1 MRLSQE
7 QIRRMIE
14 GRGGS
19 GGGGG
24 GSLDPSAL
32 AGMASQAWVEEGY
45 ISKAFWNE
53 LFIIHKKVTT
63 VVMNG
68 ETEVSRTVT
77 TNTVF
82 EPNEVPSETS
92 TTDPNTGYVTTV
104 TTEVDNIQ
112 AKKGVWTNFFLSALG
127 KNDSGGGGGGSTT
140 LAGLLDVELT
150 TPISNGQALIY
161 NSTLGKWV
169 NGAAGMS
176 QADADLRYLKLAGGT
191 LTGNLAIRGTY
202 DLYQSDNGVSSIA
215 YPGYRIY
222 DINGNIASQYIGI
235 VDPNGYNGFWIG
247 ARNYDT
253 EGTMVAD
260 KGIGL
265 AINKNGEGYW
275 TVHEPA
281 SFRNAIGVYSSTE
294 TDSKYLPLTAGSTK
308 ALTGSLYLSSRSK
321 GIFIPYTVSESSVN
335 IPLIYDNSANL
346 WIGSTETA
354 STHHIGST
362 YISAGH
368 NGTNGN
374 ETIYICVPNDANTN
388 GTNYA
393 VLHLGNYTTH
403 LDSRYVTLSTAQTVT
418 GVKTF
423 TPQQIFTN
431 GIKIGPYEIVAD
443 TENNGLH
450 VKGGLYT
457 DTFVSALGANSG
469 GGGGGSSTLAGL
481 NDVQLTLPISNGQAL
496 IYNSSLDMWVNG
508 VAGMDQSTA
517 DARYLKLT
525 GGTLTGNLTIKGT
538 YNLYQSNNGV
548 ISIYYPGYR
557 MYDTN
562 GKLASQYIGIV
573 NPNGYNGFWISA
585 CNYDAN
591 GTQIADKGIGLAI
604 NKNGEGYWTVHEP
617 ASFRNA
623 IGVYSSTECDAKYL
637 KLINSGIIDGHKVKL
652 NGIDIEVPV
661 AYKIPSPGSFVNGYW
676 HKLGEYVTAGDSSCL
691 VLTIYDGRGYNSEAE
706 QNSIARIVIKDG
718 WQSTRA
724 AENSVGVTIERF
736 GNYFDLQCLIVATAH
751 NAGAV
756 WIYFPWQYTA
766 GTYMVSGQYTTWT
779 HNIYTTDNPD
789 TSDNDTTAEP
799 VTNQTLDSTYA
810 HSYLYL
816 DNAYTNSNVASATKL
831 QTARLIW
838 GNSFNGTENVN
849 GDINMEIGTYVKF
862 KIGNDYTSALGVWGT
877 GYDLLNIGYYTTLD
891 KSYATNIYGNILR
904 LYGSSSN
911 LGILIN
917 TDGNVGVGT
926 ITPSYKLDVNGT
938 INCTSIR
945 IGGYTITADSSNGA
959 LRINSAGLYADTYIS
974 ALGSNSGGGG
984 GGVTLSEP
992 LYSINN
998 AGLGSPTGSGKT
1010 IVWNGTQ
1017 WTYGTI
1023 SSGTITSVGMT
1034 VPTGFSVSPSSIQ
1047 SSGTFAI
1054 TFSSGYSLPTNTKQS
1069 NWDTAYD
1076 MRHFHDNLNVLNGLT
1091 QTKMSNWD
1099 TAYDMR
1105 HSHNNLIVLNDITST
1120 KVSHWDT
1127 AYGWG
1132 DHAIAGYS
1140 TPSSVATQLQ
1150 TYAKI
1155 QNGTITIGDSSIT
1168 PLTSDS
1174 GTFWGQSWQSGGTV
1188 SGNMSSVGNIT
1199 TSSHGSNYIEGFRT
1213 IELYGDSSA
1222 GYGGYIDFHYNNSSS
1237 DYTSR
1242 IIENE
1247 SGILSLLSPNVC
1259 GLMVGGYSG
1268 DYVQIGQVR
1277 LIYDYSNNA
1286 IKVEKSDGTAANL
1299 YATGGVSA
1307 LGMSAGVSSIDAMTF
1322 GNLKVN
1328 NTLTFGNNYA
1338 SIYMDDFLY
1347 IDSNSNISVNGVEFE
1362 NSNAHISK
1370 LYLDSSRY
1378 IYVSSGKLYYYN
1390 GSIAKEIALV

>member
-1 MRLSQE
+1 MSKRLSQDA
-7 QIRRMIE
+7 IRRMI
-14 GRGGS
+14 GDRVGS

-24 GSLDPSAL
+24 GSLDPAAL

-202 DLYQSDNGVSSIA
+202 NLYQSDNGVSSIA

-235 VDPNGYNGFWIG
+235 VNPNGYNGFWIG

-265 AINKNGEGYW
+265 
-275 TVHEPA
+275 
-281 SFRNAIGVYSSTE
+281 S
-294 TDSKYLPLTAGSTK
+294 
-308 ALTGSLYLSSRSK
+308 
-321 GIFIPYTVSESSVN
+321 
-335 IPLIYDNSANL
+335 
-346 WIGSTETA
+346 
-354 STHHIGST
+354 
-362 YISAGH
+362 
-368 NGTNGN
+368 
-374 ETIYICVPNDANTN
+374 
-388 GTNYA
+388 
-393 VLHLGNYTTH
+393 
-403 LDSRYVTLSTAQTVT
+403 
-418 GVKTF
+418 
-423 TPQQIFTN
+423 
-431 GIKIGPYEIVAD
+431 
-443 TENNGLH
+443 
-450 VKGGLYT
+450 
-457 DTFVSALGANSG
+457 
-469 GGGGGSSTLAGL
+469 
-481 NDVQLTLPISNGQAL
+481 
-496 IYNSSLDMWVNG
+496 
-508 VAGMDQSTA
+508 
-517 DARYLKLT
+517 
-525 GGTLTGNLTIKGT
+525 
-538 YNLYQSNNGV
+538 
-548 ISIYYPGYR
+548 
-557 MYDTN
+557 
-562 GKLASQYIGIV
+562 
-573 NPNGYNGFWISA
+573 
-585 CNYDAN
+585 
-591 GTQIADKGIGLAI
+591 I

-691 VLTIYDGRGYNSEAE
+691 VLTIYDGKGYNSEAE

-718 WQSTRA
+718 WQGTRA

-751 NAGAV
+751 DAGAV

-838 GNSFNGTENVN
+838 GNSFNGTANVN
-849 GDINMEIGTYVKF
+849 GDINMESGTYVKF

-917 TDGNVGVGT
+917 TDGNVGVG
-926 ITPSYKLDVNGT
+926 ISTPSYKLDVNGT

-1054 TFSSGYSLPTNTKQS
+1054 SFASGYSLPTIAKQS
-1069 NWDTAYD
+1069 NWDTAYNNN
-1076 MRHFHDNLNVLNGLT
+1076 HQHSNKSVLDGIT
-1091 QTKMSNWD
+1091 STKVSNWD
-1099 TAYDMR
+1099 TAYDDHHTHANM
-1105 HSHNNLIVLNDITST
+1105 SFLNS
-1120 KVSHWDT
+1120 
-1127 AYGWG
+1127 
-1132 DHAIAGYS
+1132 
-1140 TPSSVATQLQ
+1140 
-1150 TYAKI
+1150 
-1155 QNGTITIGDSSIT
+1155 
-1168 PLTSDS
+1168 LTSIS
-1174 GTFWGQSWQSGGTV
+1174 GTFWGKSWSNGGAV
-1188 SGNMSSVGNIT
+1188 SGNISA
-1199 TSSHGSNYIEGFRT
+1199 GSGGGAIEDFHS
-1213 IELYGDSSA
+1213 IELNSA
-1222 GYGGYIDFHYNNSSS
+1222 GSLSGYGGFIDFHYNGSSS
-1237 DYTSR
+1237 DFTSR
-1242 IIENE
+1242 IIEDA
-1247 SGILSLLSPNVC
+1247 SGRLYLNASNGVR
-1259 GLMVGGYSG
+1259 
-1268 DYVQIGQVR
+1268 IGNGV
-1277 LIYDYSNNA
+1277 LKWDSTNNA
-1286 IKVEKSDGTAANL
+1286 FKVEKFDGTAANL

-1307 LGMSAGVSSIDAMTF
+1307 LGMSAGVTSIDAMTF
-1322 GNLKVN
+1322 GYLTVN
-1328 NTLTFGNNYA
+1328 NELNFGSSA
-1338 SIYMDDFLY
+1338 KMYMDDFFY
-1347 IDSNSNISVNGVEFE
+1347 IESSETISINSVEFDYE
-1362 NSNAHISK
+1362 GNVYTGGNVRASRF
-1370 LYLDSSRY
+1370 YLDSNRY
-1378 IYVSSGKLYYYN
+1378 LYVSSGKLYYYN
-1390 GSIAKEIALV
+1390 GSTAKEIALV

>member
-1 MRLSQE
+1 MSKRLSQDA
-7 QIRRMIE
+7 IRRMI
-14 GRGGS
+14 GDRVGS

-24 GSLDPSAL
+24 GSLDPAAL

-53 LFIIHKKVTT
+53 LLIIHKKVTT

-92 TTDPNTGYVTTV
+92 TTDPTTGYVTTV

-235 VDPNGYNGFWIG
+235 VNPNGYNGFWIG

-281 SFRNAIGVYSSTE
+281 SFRTAIG
-294 TDSKYLPLTAGSTK
+294 
-308 ALTGSLYLSSRSK
+308 
-321 GIFIPYTVSESSVN
+321 I
-335 IPLIYDNSANL
+335 
-346 WIGSTETA
+346 
-354 STHHIGST
+354 
-362 YISAGH
+362 
-368 NGTNGN
+368 
-374 ETIYICVPNDANTN
+374 
-388 GTNYA
+388 
-393 VLHLGNYTTH
+393 
-403 LDSRYVTLSTAQTVT
+403 LST
-418 GVKTF
+418 
-423 TPQQIFTN
+423 
-431 GIKIGPYEIVAD
+431 
-443 TENNGLH
+443 TEN
-450 VKGGLYT
+450 
-457 DTFVSALGANSG
+457 
-469 GGGGGSSTLAGL
+469 
-481 NDVQLTLPISNGQAL
+481 
-496 IYNSSLDMWVNG
+496 
-508 VAGMDQSTA
+508 
-517 DARYLKLT
+517 DARYLKL
-525 GGTLTGNLTIKGT
+525 
-538 YNLYQSNNGV
+538 S
-548 ISIYYPGYR
+548 
-557 MYDTN
+557 
-562 GKLASQYIGIV
+562 
-573 NPNGYNGFWISA
+573 
-585 CNYDAN
+585 
-591 GTQIADKGIGLAI
+591 
-604 NKNGEGYWTVHEP
+604 
-617 ASFRNA
+617 
-623 IGVYSSTECDAKYL
+623 
-637 KLINSGIIDGHKVKL
+637 NSGIIDGHKVKL
-652 NGIDIEVPV
+652 NGIDVEVPV
-661 AYKIPSPGSFVNGYW
+661 AYNIPTTGSFTSGYW
-676 HKLGEYVTAGDSSCL
+676 HKLGDYVTAGDGANL
-691 VLTIYDGRGYNSEAE
+691 VLEIYDGNGYNSQAE
-706 QNSIARIVIKDG
+706 QNSLLRVVIKDG
-718 WQSTRA
+718 WQSSRQA
-724 AENSVGVTIERF
+724 IDSVGTTIERF
-736 GNYFDLQCLIVATAH
+736 GYWTANMEIRIVATAH

-756 WIYFPWQYTA
+756 WIYLPWQYA
-766 GTYMVSGQYTTWT
+766 QGTYEVSGQYTSWT
-779 HNIYTTDNPD
+779 HNSS
-789 TSDNDTTAEP
+789 TSSDTTTEP
-799 VTNQTLDSTYA
+799 VTNQTKNSTND
-810 HSYLYL
+810 HSYIYL

-838 GNSFNGTENVN
+838 GNSFNGTANVN
-849 GDINMEIGTYVKF
+849 GDINMESGTYIKF

-917 TDGNVGVGT
+917 TDGNVGVG
-926 ITPSYKLDVNGT
+926 ISTPSYKLDVNGT

-1034 VPTGFSVSPSSIQ
+1034 VPTGFSVNPSSIQ

-1054 TFSSGYSLPTNTKQS
+1054 SFASGYSLPTTAKQS
-1069 NWDTAYD
+1069 NWDTAYNNN
-1076 MRHFHDNLNVLNGLT
+1076 HQHSNKSVLDGIT
-1091 QTKMSNWD
+1091 QVMVTKWNACVDSGEV
-1099 TAYDMR
+1099 T
-1105 HSHNNLIVLNDITST
+1105 
-1120 KVSHWDT
+1120 
-1127 AYGWG
+1127 
-1132 DHAIAGYS
+1132 
-1140 TPSSVATQLQ
+1140 TQLQ
-1150 TYAKI
+1150 NYAYI
-1155 QNGTITIGDSSIT
+1155 SSGVIHIGDTSIT

-1213 IELYGDSSA
+1213 IELYGAAAA
-1222 GYGGYIDFHYNNSSS
+1222 GYGGYIDFHFNDDSY
-1237 DYTSR
+1237 DFTSR
-1242 IIENE
+1242 IIEDA
-1247 SGILSLLSPNVC
+1247 SGRIYLNASNGVR
-1259 GLMVGGYSG
+1259 
-1268 DYVQIGQVR
+1268 IGNGV
-1277 LIYDYSNNA
+1277 LKWDSDNNA
-1286 IKVEKSDGTAANL
+1286 LKVEKYDGTTANF

-1307 LGMSAGVSSIDAMTF
+1307 LGVGTGGSVT
-1322 GNLKVN
+1322 NLAISGKISFSDNYEIKVN
-1328 NTLTFGNNYA
+1328 AGD
-1338 SIYMDDFLY
+1338 MY
-1347 IDSNSNISVNGVEFE
+1347 IGDSTSEQYVKVSDICSWNGSSNWYITTNGVARFQR
-1362 NSNAHISK
+1362 I
-1370 LYLDSSRY
+1370 YLDSSRY
-1378 IYVSSGKLYYYN
+1378 IYVSSGTLYYYN
-1390 GSIAKEIALV
+1390 GSTAKEIALV